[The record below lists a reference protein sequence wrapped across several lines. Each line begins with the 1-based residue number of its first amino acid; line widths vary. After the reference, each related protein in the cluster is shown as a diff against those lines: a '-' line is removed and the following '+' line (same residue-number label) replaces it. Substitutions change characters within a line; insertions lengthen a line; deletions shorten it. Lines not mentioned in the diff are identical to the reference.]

1 MVHVGMGEVERP
13 RRLPIVLEIGG
24 QRIGTAID
32 HQQRLAVALD
42 DGAGRAELDRLG
54 VADAEET
61 QGQGHRR
68 SPRA

>member
-1 MVHVGMGEVERP
+1 MLEV
-13 RRLPIVLEIGG
+13 GG

-42 DGAGRAELDRLG
+42 HGTGRTEGDGLG

-61 QGQGHRR
+61 QGQTHRP